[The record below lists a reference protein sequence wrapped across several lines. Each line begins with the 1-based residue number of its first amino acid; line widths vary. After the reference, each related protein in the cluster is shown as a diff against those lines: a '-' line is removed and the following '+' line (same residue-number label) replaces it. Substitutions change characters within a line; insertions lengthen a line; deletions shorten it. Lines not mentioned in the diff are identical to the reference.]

1 MYKKIVLL
9 TGSEGLI
16 GKGIVNFLSNKYFFI
31 CLDKK
36 IYGKKYVKEKY
47 QKFIV
52 DTINEKQVNK
62 VINLIKKKYK
72 KIDVLLNC
80 AVHQNFFPIEK
91 QTFKSFTK
99 TLVNNIGSVF
109 LTTKSFIPLL
119 KKSKSP
125 LIINLGSIYGIVSGD
140 PKIYTD
146 TKRNTSD
153 VYAAS
158 KAAIIQLTKYY
169 AVHLSKYNIRVNCI
183 SPGGIKNNQGKNFI
197 NNYSKKTPLNRMAEK
212 EEIVKAIKILID
224 DECKYINGHNLVVD
238 GGLTIW

>member
-1 MYKKIVLL
+1 M
-9 TGSEGLI
+9 
-16 GKGIVNFLSNKYFFI
+16 
-31 CLDKK
+31 
-36 IYGKKYVKEKY
+36 
-47 QKFIV
+47 
-52 DTINEKQVNK
+52 
-62 VINLIKKKYK
+62 
-72 KIDVLLNC
+72 LLNC

-99 TLVNNIGSVF
+99 TLVNNVGSVF

-197 NNYSKKTPLNRMAEK
+197 NNYNKKTPLNRMAEK

>member
-1 MYKKIVLL
+1 M
-9 TGSEGLI
+9 
-16 GKGIVNFLSNKYFFI
+16 
-31 CLDKK
+31 
-36 IYGKKYVKEKY
+36 
-47 QKFIV
+47 
-52 DTINEKQVNK
+52 
-62 VINLIKKKYK
+62 
-72 KIDVLLNC
+72 
-80 AVHQNFFPIEK
+80 
-91 QTFKSFTK
+91 
-99 TLVNNIGSVF
+99 
-109 LTTKSFIPLL
+109 

-125 LIINLGSIYGIVSGD
+125 LIINLGSIYGIVSSD

-183 SPGGIKNNQGKNFI
+183 SPGGIKNNQGKDFI

-212 EEIVKAIKILID
+212 EEIIKAIEIMID